1 MTKRQI
7 PLSRREFTKLAV
19 TAPLLSRANP
29 LKASAS
35 MQQNQYAGGLTDIPG
50 IRVGHYTESLRPT
63 GCTVVLTEAGAVA
76 GVDVRG
82 SAPGTSETDLLD
94 PVKTVA
100 KVHAVVLS
108 GGSAFGL
115 ETAHGV
121 MQYLEERG
129 TGFAMGDQR
138 VPIVPAA
145 ILYDLSLG
153 DGKIRPGKK
162 QGYLACKTAT
172 AGMVQEGSLGAG
184 TGATVGKLFG
194 LQRAMKGGIGSVS
207 FKVGDLVVAA
217 LVAVN
222 AVGDVRD
229 PRSGELL
236 AGARSQGGRELAD
249 AAEYL
254 RTNPFGAAPASGQNS
269 TLGVVA
275 TNARLDKVGAT
286 KVAQMSHDGYARA
299 INPIHTSMDG
309 DTVFALSLG
318 EVEAN
323 LDQVGFLAAEA
334 TAQAIVRAIKT
345 AERVSR
351 IPTYTILKRI
361 REGVRDR

>member
-1 MTKRQI
+1 MTKPQPPLTRRDFAKLALAA
-7 PLSRREFTKLAV
+7 PFLSRV
-19 TAPLLSRANP
+19 NP
-29 LKASAS
+29 LKASAP
-35 MQQNQYAGGLTDIPG
+35 MQQNQYAGGLTDIPA

-63 GCTVVLTEAGAVA
+63 GCTVVLTEGGAVA

-94 PVKTVA
+94 PVNTVE
-100 KVHAVVLS
+100 KVHAIVLS

-129 TGFAMGDQR
+129 TGFLLGGQR

-145 ILYDLSLG
+145 ILFDLGVG

-172 AGMVQEGSLGAG
+172 GGMVQEGSLGAG

-194 LQRAMKGGIGSVS
+194 MKRAMKGGIGSVS
-207 FKVGDLVVAA
+207 FKLGDLIVAA

-229 PRSGELL
+229 PHTGELL
-236 AGARSQGGRELAD
+236 AGARSEGGRELAD
-249 AAEYL
+249 VAQYL
-254 RTNPFGAAPASGQNS
+254 RTNPYGTASASGQNS
-269 TLGVVA
+269 TIGVVA
-275 TNARLDKVGAT
+275 TNARLDKASIT
-286 KVAQMSHDGYARA
+286 KVAQMAQDGYARA

-334 TAQAIVRAIKT
+334 TAEAIVRAIKT
-345 AERVSR
+345 AESVRR
-351 IPTYTILKRI
+351 IPSYTVLKRI